1 MDQRVFFF
9 FPPLCVAMNR
19 KFEAFLTNYVD
30 CSCRMLR
37 CDPRG
42 GSGPSTQ
49 PNPQYSQQEDPS
61 HPAHPPATDTGTLG
75 SAAGTST
82 YRACVSYGY
91 NWYKYIGRGQLL
103 QVQRPVSAA
112 GTDSLGKA
120 PGESTKCTVSFTG
133 IGQLQVQ
140 EQKAGVIFSLSTW
153 SGVSCRYRYIG
164 KGQLKA
170 QVQGKG

>member
-1 MDQRVFFF
+1 MWTVHAECYGVS
-9 FPPLCVAMNR
+9 PVVAVVPLLNQILSILNKR
-19 KFEAFLTNYVD
+19 
-30 CSCRMLR
+30 
-37 CDPRG
+37 
-42 GSGPSTQ
+42 
-49 PNPQYSQQEDPS
+49 
-61 HPAHPPATDTGTLG
+61 TLLIRLSYQLQIQVHRQG

-82 YRACVSYGY
+82 YRACVRYGY

-112 GTDSLGKA
+112 GTDSIGKA

-133 IGQLQVQ
+133 IDQLQVQ